1 MVRLKKGIA
10 VPSCYVVYQGHNGMC
25 GAMPSK
31 STMYTHPFLARKC
44 ILRSLLPSHAFYH
57 TYTKRNDDF
66 FAPLTI
72 TLAQYTHY
80 EIEGTEIQGTVLKIF
95 KNKGHQYSNF

>member
-72 TLAQYTHY
+72 TLAQYSGAMPYFSRKHPKKAMRAA
-80 EIEGTEIQGTVLKIF
+80 G
-95 KNKGHQYSNF
+95 